1 MGDRRGYRVPGEVGE
16 LEGRGG
22 GTGYRRA
29 WLPEASLSLRDEAS
43 LTRLSSPACTLH
55 PAPCD
60 EASLLRLSSP
70 ACTLHPAPCD
80 EASLSRLSSSWWSR
94 STTSCCAAEAV
105 GTLVGTRGLQ
115 QQRRTTTYHHSR
127 SKPSTCFPQRA
138 VARRLLGL
146 SSAPLPS
153 LTYGICICICM
164 CICICICIC
173 TCVCI
178 CMALGSLLSPL
189 AIAHDRCRKHLVA
202 LVYTYVLCA
211 HAYAYAYDRCRKHL
225 VALVAPWPPLERRG
239 NGVVDATPDEVPR
252 RRTCMWTCAHM
263 HVSYICICTWCGRCH
278 AWRGPS

>member
-1 MGDRRGYRVPGEVGE
+1 MAPSPCTLYPGSASSGRLRPVPCTLGSAVADRASWEWRPPAISAPSPPAPPAPPSCGLPSSAAGAPTAAVEGRVGDRRGYRVPGEVGE

-94 STTSCCAAEAV
+94 STTSCCAAEAI

-189 AIAHDRCRKHLVA
+189 AVAHL
-202 LVYTYVLCA
+202 
-211 HAYAYAYDRCRKHL
+211 
-225 VALVAPWPPLERRG
+225 
-239 NGVVDATPDEVPR
+239 
-252 RRTCMWTCAHM
+252 
-263 HVSYICICTWCGRCH
+263 
-278 AWRGPS
+278 